1 MQNTVDQVQGQ
12 TISDH
17 STKVVG
23 LICVL
28 NCHVKEKLQ
37 STAELPLFFPPKWIK
52 SNNTTEISVNVN
64 SICMNMYN
72 PCQTS
77 QYKCLSNHIRH

>member
-17 STKVVG
+17 STKVVA

-28 NCHVKEKLQ
+28 NCHVKETLQ
-37 STAELPLFFPPKWIK
+37 TTAGLPVFPQNG
-52 SNNTTEISVNVN
+52 SNPI
-64 SICMNMYN
+64 I
-72 PCQTS
+72 
-77 QYKCLSNHIRH
+77 L